1 MKRKVMTWLSLIKGG
16 SRKKGNTLQQV
27 RIMQHANREFEDSGD
42 LKNTFGYPSG
52 VPGGYIFNMGRDQME
67 LEQGAQ
73 NPPFLSPRAH

>member
-1 MKRKVMTWLSLIKGG
+1 
-16 SRKKGNTLQQV
+16 
-27 RIMQHANREFEDSGD
+27 MQHANREFEDSGD